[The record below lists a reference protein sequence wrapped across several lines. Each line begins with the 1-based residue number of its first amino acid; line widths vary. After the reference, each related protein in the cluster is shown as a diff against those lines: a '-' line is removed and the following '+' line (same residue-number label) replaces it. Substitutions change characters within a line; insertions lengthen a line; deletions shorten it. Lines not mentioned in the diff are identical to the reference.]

1 MLPDTK
7 LGCLL
12 RGIPPALLFALL
24 VTVSQ
29 TNGHVTASCRGFSS
43 LAQVLGD
50 RTTLLRV
57 PGNQH
62 KTLQDQLL
70 GTKEISL
77 APQGQKARIK
87 RQREEKWEDGEG
99 ESNG

>member
-1 MLPDTK
+1 MLPNIK

-12 RGIPPALLFALL
+12 RGIHPALLFALL
-24 VTVSQ
+24 VTVSE
-29 TNGHVTASCRGFSS
+29 TNGHTTGSCRSFSS
-43 LAQVLGD
+43 LVKVLGD
-50 RTTLLRV
+50 RKTLLRV

-77 APQGQKARIK
+77 APQGQKSRNK
-87 RQREEKWEDGEG
+87 RQRDTKGEDGEG
-99 ESNG
+99 EINK